1 MGSNRLKL
9 KRIAFL
15 ATLVLLP
22 LISFPAF
29 AQRPWRAGPVPVSIP
44 VEDINYEGMI
54 YDVGPETNEL
64 KPAIIHIHGWRPDG
78 EHAGVDASY
87 YAHYFSDRQN
97 IIGLV
102 ITLRGW
108 PHTGGVNDC
117 GLVQPADVS
126 RVVDWLA
133 AQPGIDPDRIGILG
147 ESQGGQVGLLTAAI
161 NPKVKTVI
169 AFYPLTDV
177 TTWHEATDL
186 EDEMV
191 ESYINGVCASPGT
204 KRDRSPLFFAEHIN
218 ASVLMLH
225 GEADTR
231 VSIDQ
236 SERMHDA
243 LISEGKDST
252 LIRIANGTHYYGSP
266 EWDEWTTLDRVF
278 DWLDT
283 RL

>member
-1 MGSNRLKL
+1 MLNPINS
-9 KRIAFL
+9 
-15 ATLVLLP
+15 
-22 LISFPAF
+22 LISIIAAMLLISSVPAL

-44 VEDINYEGMI
+44 VGDINYEGMI
-54 YDVGPETNEL
+54 YDVGPESDEL
-64 KPAIIHIHGWRPDG
+64 KPAIIHIHGWRPEG

-97 IIGLV
+97 IMGLV

-117 GLVQPADVS
+117 GLVQPDDVS
-126 RVVDWLA
+126 KVVEWLSQ
-133 AQPGIDPDRIGILG
+133 QPGVDPDRIGILG

-161 NPKVKTVI
+161 NSRVKAVI

-186 EDEMV
+186 DEGMID
-191 ESYINGVCASPGT
+191 SYVNGVCATPGT
-204 KRDRSPLFFAEHIN
+204 KKDRSPLFVADQIN

-236 SERMHDA
+236 SERMHAA
-243 LISEGKDST
+243 LTAEGKDSA
-252 LIRIANGTHYYGSP
+252 LIRIDNGTHYYGSP
-266 EWDEWTTLDRVF
+266 EWDEWVTLDRVF
-278 DWLDT
+278 EWLDG

>member
-1 MGSNRLKL
+1 MNHYASAK
-9 KRIAFL
+9 
-15 ATLVLLP
+15 LP
-22 LISFPAF
+22 LLFTMLLILAAVSPSAYS
-29 AQRPWRAGPVPVSIP
+29 QRPWRANPVPTSIP
-44 VEDINYEGMI
+44 VGDINYEGMI
-54 YDVGPETNEL
+54 YDVGPDTDEL
-64 KPAIIHIHGWRPDG
+64 KPALIHIHGWREDG

-87 YAHYFSDRQN
+87 YAHYFSTKEN

-117 GLVQPADVS
+117 GLVQPSDVS
-126 RVVDWLA
+126 KVVDWLSQ
-133 AQPGIDPDRIGILG
+133 QPGVDPDRIGIVG

-161 NPKVKTVI
+161 NPKIKVVI

-186 EDEMV
+186 DEGMV
-191 ESYINGVCASPGT
+191 ESYINGVCATPGT
-204 KRDRSPLFFAEHIN
+204 KEDRSPLFVADQID

-236 SERMHDA
+236 SERMNDA
-243 LISEGKDST
+243 LNALGKDST
-252 LIRIANGTHYYGSP
+252 LIRIENGTHYYGSP
-266 EWDEWTTLDRVF
+266 EWDEWVTLDRVF
-278 DWLDT
+278 EWLEG